1 MELQNRIVNYFA
13 FDRPEEYPLVYRS
26 PVTVNAETARK
37 LLEKQKEGR
46 YDLPLHVC
54 YDVNSRLIYLPNRYD
69 HSYDDEKLN
78 VLFTAVK
85 FMIIKEFGDY
95 RNCRPI
101 EGSPFSSLR
110 VRSVQSFPNM
120 SMVIQDQFKE
130 QKYDNLLVL
139 EVNLSRMPSL
149 LKFLP
154 KIFSENE
161 ETIGGYIGTDFAD
174 EISFSDEIDGNG
186 ERRANSIHL
195 LTQKTPFIL
204 LNVSPV
210 SNPSV
215 SDKEWGVLSGY
226 RDYLSEKKE
235 IKLHSQIA
243 RCADLYTIKRYL
255 TQGWPFEEVCLYLL
269 TETVT
274 NFGELI
280 KSIMLLTDVARSLKE
295 EGYANPASNSYYY
308 SFKIDRSDFPWD
320 FSNIY
325 DENGKRDEDE
335 FLKQSFDFF
344 ICDYDLETSYVLIK
358 SPAFIPETICETVL
372 NARSMVFIGQYSPNT
387 KLIEH
392 KGGKVTSI
400 PFKHYDG
407 IRYLVGREF
416 GIDWKKIEFDMEGVK
431 LISNPLSFKKRKISD
446 YYYACDFIR
455 GLCCKNGVDF
465 ADLEVVV
472 GPVEQLFGE
481 GTQGGFMDKILFAKN
496 GFKSPHEI
504 TKGISISAPVIFM
517 NSISM
522 PSYSEQ
528 AETLVHEYRHYIY
541 SLCNSF
547 HDPEYNK
554 IRPNRDKDFYKY
566 WKLYLSDA
574 NEVAAHKAQ
583 IEYALLSGQSADE
596 IIRDKVGGQ
605 ITTVN
610 YPIALRFAEIVE
622 DAANE
627 LKEESYG

>member
-1 MELQNRIVNYFA
+1 MEIQNRIVNYFA
-13 FDRPEEYPLVYRS
+13 FDRPKESPLVCRS

-37 LLEKQKEGR
+37 LLEKQSGKK

-54 YDVNSRLIYLPNRYD
+54 YDVNSQLIYLPNRYD
-69 HSYDDEKLN
+69 RSYDDEKLDS
-78 VLFTAVK
+78 LFVAAK

-110 VRSVQSFPNM
+110 VRSIQSFPNM

-130 QKYDNLLVL
+130 QEYDNLPVL

-149 LKFLP
+149 LKSLP
-154 KIFSENE
+154 EIFRDNE
-161 ETIGGYIGTDFAD
+161 ETIGSYIGEEFAD

-186 ERRANSIHL
+186 ERRANPIHL

-226 RDYLSEKKE
+226 RDYLSEIKE
-235 IKLHSQIA
+235 TKLHSQIA
-243 RCADLYTIKRYL
+243 RCADLYAIKRYL

-280 KSIMLLTDVARSLKE
+280 KSIMLLTEVARSLKE
-295 EGYANPASNSYYY
+295 EGYANPSSNSYYY

-358 SPAFIPETICETVL
+358 SPVFIPLSICEEIL
-372 NARSMVFIGQYSPNT
+372 NAISPVFIGQYDPNT
-387 KLIEH
+387 KLVEH
-392 KGGKVTSI
+392 KGTSVTPI
-400 PFKHYDG
+400 PHKQNNG
-407 IRYLVGREF
+407 IRYLIGREF
-416 GIDWKKIEFDMEGVK
+416 GVDWKEIGFDMESVK
-431 LISNPLSFKKRKISD
+431 PIADPLSFKKRKISD
-446 YYYACDFIR
+446 YYYACDFIKN
-455 GLCCKNGVDF
+455 LCRKNEVDF
-465 ADLEVVV
+465 ADIEVVV

-496 GFKSPHEI
+496 GFKSPYEI
-504 TKGISISAPVIFM
+504 TKGISICAPVIFM
-517 NSISM
+517 NSVSI
-522 PSYSEQ
+522 PSYAEQ

-541 SLCNSF
+541 SLCNPF

-554 IRPNRDKDFYKY
+554 VRPNRDKDFYKY

-583 IEYALLSGQSADE
+583 IEYALLSGQSVDE

-605 ITTVN
+605 ITTTN
-610 YPIALRFAEIVE
+610 YPIALRFAEIVN

-627 LKEESYG
+627 LKEESHG